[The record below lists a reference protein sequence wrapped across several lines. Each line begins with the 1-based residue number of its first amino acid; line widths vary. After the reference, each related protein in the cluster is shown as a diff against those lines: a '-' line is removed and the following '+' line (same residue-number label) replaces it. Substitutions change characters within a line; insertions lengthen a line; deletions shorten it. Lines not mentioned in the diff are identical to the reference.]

1 MNKMSKKLLVMLLLG
16 GSSVAYAE
24 GSPWLLEDGATSLGI
39 SVLSGSSEDFFIG
52 ETSTDLGGDLEGTFI
67 WLNAS
72 RGYDDV
78 WAFDIRTGYAETQ
91 FGDNPDEQSDI
102 SDTSLG
108 VSYQFLNE
116 FEQDNGLPTVSGRVG
131 YTIGGDYETDRIEA
145 IGDGASGFDI
155 SLLVGKNLAP
165 AFSVSGDLTY
175 RQRDND
181 VADAVKFLLSGNYA
195 APLPGLSF
203 QLGYGVIRT
212 DSDIDIG
219 GPGFG
224 AEQFPQTNR
233 DSDWL
238 ITSAN
243 YGLPNGLGIN
253 FSLSTVLD
261 GRNVADTNI
270 ATFSLSYSL

>member
-1 MNKMSKKLLVMLLLG
+1 MLLLG
-16 GSSVAYAE
+16 GSSVAYGE
-24 GSPWLLEDGATSLGI
+24 GSPWLLEDGATNLGV
-39 SVLSGSSEDFFIG
+39 SVSYSSSEDFFIG
-52 ETSTDLGGDLEGTFI
+52 EFSTDLGGDVEGIFV

-72 RGYDDV
+72 HGYDDV
-78 WAFDIRTGYAETQ
+78 WAFDIRTGYADTQ

-116 FEQDNGLPTVSGRVG
+116 FEQDNGLPTISGRIG
-131 YTIGGDYETDRIEA
+131 YTIGGDYETDLIHA
-145 IGDGASGFDI
+145 IGDGASGFDV

-165 AFSVSGDLTY
+165 AFSLSGDLTY
-175 RQRDND
+175 RQRDSD
-181 VADAVKFLLSGNYA
+181 VADAVKFLLNANYA

-212 DSDIDIG
+212 DSDIDIDDLS
-219 GPGFG
+219 FG
-224 AEQFPQTNR
+224 VEQFSQTDR

-238 ITSAN
+238 ISSVN
-243 YGLPNGLGIN
+243 YGLANGLGIN

-261 GRNVADTNI
+261 GRNVSDTNI

>member
-1 MNKMSKKLLVMLLLG
+1 MLVVLLLS
-16 GSSVAYAE
+16 GSTAAYAE
-24 GSPWLLEDGATSLGI
+24 GSPWLLEDGVTNFGI
-39 SVLSGSSEDFFIG
+39 SLISGSSRDFFIG
-52 ETSTDLGGDLEGTFI
+52 ETSTDLGGDLEGTFV

-72 RGYDDV
+72 HGYDDI
-78 WAFDIRTGYAETQ
+78 WAFDFRTGYARSQ
-91 FGDNPDEQSDI
+91 FEDNPDEQRDI

-116 FEQDNGLPTVSGRVG
+116 FEQDNGLPTVSGRLG
-131 YTIGGDYETDRIEA
+131 YTIGGDYETDLIDA
-145 IGDGASGFDI
+145 IGDGASGFDV

-175 RQRDND
+175 RQRDSN
-181 VADAVKFLLSGNYA
+181 VADGVKFLLSANYA

-203 QLGYGVIRT
+203 QLGYGLVRT

-224 AEQFPQTNR
+224 VEQFSQTDR

-238 ITSAN
+238 ITSVN
-243 YGLPNGLGIN
+243 YAFLSGFGVN

-270 ATFSLSYSL
+270 GTVSLSYTL